1 MHSFHPSSF
10 RPPAPTWKD
19 RAKLF
24 LGAAVYPGQTRRWK
38 AYVSTHPILSD
49 LASLFPRIVH
59 KIYRPYLS
67 NHLSCSDRVSILVG
81 HYTVM
86 LEAGLGNII
95 RSGAQRPVTLARFPG
110 KSGDALELKLSA
122 INTAHREGELALQLV
137 VGGSMV
143 YTASFAL
150 SHAQGVRQMALG
162 SLQGLRSPDGAVL
175 VKRATRE
182 LHGCRP
188 KNFMVAVL
196 RQIGDLL
203 ECRDLVLVSNRNRV
217 SVNRRR
223 TARIS
228 SDYDAT
234 WRELDATPCVDGN
247 FSMPCRP
254 APIDWSSIP
263 TNKRSEL
270 RKRHALLALVQEQV
284 ATALVQPN
292 APR

>member
-1 MHSFHPSSF
+1 MHSFQSSSF

-19 RAKLF
+19 RAKLL

-38 AYVSTHPILSD
+38 AYVSTHPVLRD

-67 NHLSCSDRVSILVG
+67 NHLTCRDRVSILVG

-95 RSGAQRPVTLARFPG
+95 RSGAQRPLTVARFPG
-110 KSGDALELKLSA
+110 KSSDVLELKLSA

-137 VGGSMV
+137 AGGSIV

-150 SHAQGVRQMALG
+150 SHAQGVRQIALG

-175 VKRATRE
+175 IKRATRE

-196 RQIGDLL
+196 RQIGELL
-203 ECRDLVLVSNRNRV
+203 DCRDLVLVSNRNRV
-217 SVNRRR
+217 SVNWRR

-254 APIDWSSIP
+254 APIDWAMVP
-263 TNKRSEL
+263 THKRSEL

-284 ATALVQPN
+284 AEALVQPK
-292 APR
+292 RRH